1 MKKTPSKKN
10 RSGSKASPMAGGSP
24 AVSSPFR
31 DTNANGSMNFNVLFH
46 ARSSVGDTT
55 ACPGPVCML
64 SPGDM
69 KKLKLFGGSC
79 VTIQLPG
86 ENLVLLQAIPSP
98 KTLSGSLI
106 LSRLWSSNF
115 AEQSSSRKVAAIGDF
130 GRYVVSLIVCSAFF
144 VN

>member
-10 RSGSKASPMAGGSP
+10 KSGNKASPLAAGGSP
-24 AVSSPFR
+24 AVSSPYR

-46 ARSSVGDTT
+46 ARATDGDTT
-55 ACPGPVCML
+55 ACPGHVCML

-86 ENLVLLQAIPSP
+86 SNVVLLQAIPSP
-98 KTLSGSLI
+98 KALSGSLV

-115 AEQSSSRKVAAIGDF
+115 AEQSTSIKVAALGDF
-130 GRYVVSLIVCSAFF
+130 GR
-144 VN
+144 